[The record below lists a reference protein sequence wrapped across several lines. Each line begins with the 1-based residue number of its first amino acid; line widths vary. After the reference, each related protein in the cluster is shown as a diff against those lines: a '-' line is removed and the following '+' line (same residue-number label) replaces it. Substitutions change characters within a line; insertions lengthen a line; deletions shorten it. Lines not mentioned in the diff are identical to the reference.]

1 MRNGPYRYDS
11 RILTS
16 TDRKKADKSTGQDI
30 PFNIQFTEKQPTMLS
45 VGYTPAGASAKYG
58 TIWTDS
64 TTFDTNKTH
73 NIALAWDTTAGNNAN
88 KLQMWYVTSVPVFQV
103 HDQLLL
109 FLSLQN
115 ISKDMLK

>member
-1 MRNGPYRYDS
+1 MVSESVSFAKSRSSVTLRKWESVQLPLEDRPYLYDS
-11 RILTS
+11 RMLTS
-16 TDRKKADKSTGQDI
+16 TDRKKADKSTGQNI

-64 TTFDTNKTH
+64 ATFDTNKTH

-88 KLQMWYVTSVPVFQV
+88 KLQMW
-103 HDQLLL
+103 
-109 FLSLQN
+109 
-115 ISKDMLK
+115 